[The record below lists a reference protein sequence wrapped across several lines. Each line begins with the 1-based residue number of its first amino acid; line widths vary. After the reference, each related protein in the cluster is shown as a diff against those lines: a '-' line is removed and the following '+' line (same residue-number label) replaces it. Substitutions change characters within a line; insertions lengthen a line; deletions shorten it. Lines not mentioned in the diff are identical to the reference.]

1 MEKLKLK
8 DKKMKYNL
16 LKFRTFNEEM
26 TTADVRGLGYVSGAP
41 AGSISNYAS
50 DNIASAD
57 TMNDVL
63 KKFINVWHNNL
74 HNRKTK

>member
-1 MEKLKLK
+1 
-8 DKKMKYNL
+8 
-16 LKFRTFNEEM
+16 M

-57 TMNDVL
+57 TINDSL
-63 KKFINVWHNNL
+63 KKFVQLWHGNI
-74 HNRKTK
+74 HNRTKI